1 MKTLNKE
8 LGLLRVAKST
18 PYFTFDASDI
28 SSKIDRVQTY
38 SGNTIFDDLIKKV
51 YETDFSDIKNEASK
65 YAFKLPEYSVEKN
78 TSTDDVNY
86 VITKL
91 QEEKNR
97 IEGLMLD
104 KYQGKDGM
112 VDIFNNLA
120 IGKDKARERAKN
132 YIKTGTIEGNYSKKN
147 KDTLADRR
155 RGLINNIRTFLGI
168 QLLIQDLGKLL
179 VRRAE
184 TQKAINEAISKQDL
198 DTLKKLKPLTTEQE
212 NQVSEAIK
220 SITAEQERQKALA
233 EAQKKIDEAKTEE
246 EKKKAQKDYD
256 NLVNQGS
263 KAVGTLSS
271 ATGIPKGA
279 LYIGIGIAVVIT
291 GVLIYRG
298 IRK

>member
-8 LGLLRVAKST
+8 LGLIMGAKST
-18 PYFTFDASDI
+18 QFLTFDASDL
-28 SSKIDRVQTY
+28 SK
-38 SGNTIFDDLIKKV
+38 SLNALPKANPIFDTLIKSTNEKDFTQVTSEAKLFSNKSSFKV
-51 YETDFSDIKNEASK
+51 TKDTPTEDIE
-65 YAFKLPEYSVEKN
+65 F
-78 TSTDDVNY
+78 
-86 VITKL
+86 IIGKL
-91 QEEKNR
+91 QNEQDAMATLMYERYIGKN
-97 IEGLMLD
+97 IIL
-104 KYQGKDGM
+104 
-112 VDIFNNLA
+112 DIFNN
-120 IGKDKARERAKN
+120 IVVGKEKAQTRAKN
-132 YIKTGTIEGNYSKKN
+132 FISTGAIDGNYSKKN
-147 KDTLADRR
+147 EEELNRIRKT
-155 RGLINNIRTFLGI
+155 LINNTRTFLGI
-168 QLLIQDLGKLL
+168 GLLIQDYKKLIA
-179 VRRAE
+179 RRAE

-279 LYIGIGIAVVIT
+279 LYIGIGVAVVIA